1 MLKFTYKNN
10 NPKENEIGDCVI
22 RAISEATGDTWENT
36 MINVVKSTVKTGYI
50 FNQNNVYFDYIEKN
64 GFSKIDENDIR
75 GKTIEEYI
83 NELGKDCVYIFK
95 IKGHLTCVKNK
106 E

>member
-64 GFSKIDENDIR
+64 GFS
-75 GKTIEEYI
+75 